1 MAGDRRKS
9 GRDAVVERRG
19 GNEAIY
25 KERGIRTVG
34 WMLKRIP
41 LMVAGVAT
49 GIALTVGAARISN
62 AWSFLP
68 NRELNRAADQVKGV
82 LRLVNEHYV
91 EPGEV
96 SYVELT
102 KSALHGMVESLDP
115 HSEFLEADEMA
126 YLEEQLSGNFSGV
139 GVQVEIR
146 EGRVWVIAPIANS
159 PAERAGIERGDEIL
173 GVEGKGF
180 DQDVTID
187 EIVDRLRGRP
197 RSEVTM
203 DLLRS
208 REGRRFQVTLQRETI
223 ELESVR
229 AVEVLSEKTGY
240 ILLSEFSDHTA
251 RDFERA
257 LERLEK
263 EGVDSLIIDVRN
275 NPGGL
280 LEAAVA
286 VAEPFFG
293 RGEEIVSTRGRKA
306 EDTAVYRAQRNAPAR
321 RWRMAVLINGNTA
334 SAAEVLTGALKDTQR
349 AVVVGERSF
358 GKGSVQTIFPLE
370 TGDGVRL
377 TTARYFTPSGVSIH
391 GTGISPQVEVTLND
405 DEKSKLT
412 VQLARADVSDPHE
425 FKERFGFEP
434 IEDRQ
439 LQAALQVLRGAEIM
453 ATRNRIISRR

>member
-1 MAGDRRKS
+1 MSS
-9 GRDAVVERRG
+9 GVG
-19 GNEAIY
+19 IY
-25 KERGIRTVG
+25 KGRRIRTVG
-34 WMLKRIP
+34 GMRKRIP
-41 LMVAGVAT
+41 LIVAGVAT
-49 GIALTVGAARISN
+49 GIALTLAGARISN

-68 NRELNRAADQVKGV
+68 NRELNRAADEVRDV

-91 EPGEV
+91 EASDV
-96 SYVELT
+96 SFTQLT

-115 HSEFLEADEMA
+115 HSEFLEAAEMA
-126 YLEEQLSGNFSGV
+126 DLEEQLSGNFSGV
-139 GVQVEIR
+139 GIQVEIR
-146 EGRVWVIAPIANS
+146 EGRVLVIAPIANS

-197 RSEVTM
+197 RTKVTM

-208 REGRRFQVTLQRETI
+208 REGKRFQVTLQRETI

-257 LERLEK
+257 LERLAR
-263 EGVDSLIIDVRN
+263 EGIDSLIIDLRN

-286 VAEPFFG
+286 VAEPFFE
-293 RGEEIVSTRGRKA
+293 RGVEIVSTRGRKA
-306 EDTAVYRAQRNAPAR
+306 EDSTTYRAREEAPVR
-321 RWRMAVLINGNTA
+321 RWRLAVLINGNTA
-334 SAAEVLTGALKDTQR
+334 SAAEVVTGALKDTGR
-349 AVVVGERSF
+349 AVVVGEKSF
-358 GKGSVQTIFPLE
+358 GKGSVQTIFPLGN
-370 TGDGVRL
+370 GDGVRL
-377 TTARYFTPSGVSIH
+377 TTARYYTPSGVSIH
-391 GTGISPQVEVTLND
+391 EAGISPQVEVALD
-405 DEKSKLT
+405 DEEESKLT

-439 LQAALQVLRGAEIM
+439 LQAALQVLRGAEIL
-453 ATRNRIISRR
+453 ATRSRVISRR

>member
-1 MAGDRRKS
+1 MF
-9 GRDAVVERRG
+9 
-19 GNEAIY
+19 
-25 KERGIRTVG
+25 
-34 WMLKRIP
+34 KRIP
-41 LMVAGVAT
+41 LIVAGVAT
-49 GIALTVGAARISN
+49 GIALTIGAGRVSN
-62 AWSFLP
+62 AWTLLP
-68 NRELNRAADQVKGV
+68 NRELNRAADQVKDV

-91 EPGEV
+91 EEQEV
-96 SYVELT
+96 SYEELT
-102 KSALHGMVESLDP
+102 KSALHGMVEALDP
-115 HSEFLEADEMA
+115 HSEFLEVEDMTE
-126 YLEEQLSGNFSGV
+126 LEEQLSGNFSGV
-139 GVQVEIR
+139 GIQVEIR
-146 EGRVWVIAPIANS
+146 EGRVLVIAPIANS
-159 PAERAGIERGDEIL
+159 PAERAGVERGDEIL
-173 GVEGKGF
+173 GVDGKGF

-197 RSEVTM
+197 RSKVTM

-229 AVEVLSEKTGY
+229 AVEVLSGKTGY

-263 EGVDSLIIDVRN
+263 EGIDSLILDLRN

-280 LEAAVA
+280 LESAVA
-286 VAEPFFG
+286 VAEPFFEPG
-293 RGEEIVSTRGRKA
+293 AEIVSTRGRQP
-306 EDTAVYRAQRNAPAR
+306 EDTAVYRAQGEEPLR
-321 RWRMAVLINGNTA
+321 RWRLAVLINGNTA
-334 SAAEVLTGALKDTQR
+334 SAAEVVTGALKDTGR

-358 GKGSVQTIFPLE
+358 GKGSVQTIFPLGN
-370 TGDGVRL
+370 GDGVRL

-391 GTGISPQVEVTLND
+391 EKGISPQVEVTLT
-405 DEKSKLT
+405 EEEESKLT

-439 LQAALQVLRGAEIM
+439 LLAALQVLRGAEM
-453 ATRNRIISRR
+453 LATRSRVLSRR

>member
-1 MAGDRRKS
+1 MAESRRKS

-19 GNEAIY
+19 ANEAIY

-34 WMLKRIP
+34 GMLKRIP
-41 LMVAGVAT
+41 LIVAGVAT

-68 NRELNRAADQVKGV
+68 NRELNRAADQVKDV

-91 EPGEV
+91 EPKEV

-139 GVQVEIR
+139 GIQVEIR
-146 EGRVWVIAPIANS
+146 EGRVLVIAPIANS

-180 DQDVTID
+180 DQDVTVD

-197 RSEVTM
+197 RSKVTM

-286 VAEPFFG
+286 VAEPFFE
-293 RGEEIVSTRGRKA
+293 RGEEIVSTRGRKT
-306 EDTAVYRAQRNAPAR
+306 EDSAVYRAQRNAPAR
-321 RWRMAVLINGNTA
+321 RWRVAVLINGNTA
-334 SAAEVLTGALKDTQR
+334 SAAEVLTGALKDTER

-391 GTGISPQVEVTLND
+391 GTGIAPQVEVTLSD

-453 ATRNRIISRR
+453 ATRSRVISRR

>member
-1 MAGDRRKS
+1 MAGKRRKS
-9 GRDAVVERRG
+9 GGEEIVERRG
-19 GNEAIY
+19 GDEAIY
-25 KERGIRTVG
+25 KARGMRTVG
-34 WMLKRIP
+34 GMLKRIP
-41 LMVAGVAT
+41 LIVAGVAT
-49 GIALTVGAARISN
+49 GIALTLGAARISN

-68 NRELNRAADQVKGV
+68 NRELNRAASQVKDV

-91 EPGEV
+91 EPEAV
-96 SYVELT
+96 SYEGLA

-115 HSEFLEADEMA
+115 YSEFLEVAEMDF
-126 YLEEQLSGNFSGV
+126 LEEQLSGNFSGV
-139 GVQVEIR
+139 GIQVEIR
-146 EGRVWVIAPIANS
+146 DGRVLVIAPIANS

-180 DQDVTID
+180 DQDVTVD

-197 RSEVTM
+197 RSKVTM
-203 DLLRS
+203 DLLRP
-208 REGRRFQVTLQRETI
+208 REGKRFQVTLQRERI

-240 ILLSEFSDHTA
+240 ILLSDFSDHTA

-263 EGVDSLIIDVRN
+263 EGVDSLIIDLRN

-286 VAEPFFG
+286 VAEPFFKQ
-293 RGEEIVSTRGRKA
+293 GEEIVSTRGRKA
-306 EDTAVYRAQRNAPAR
+306 EDTAVYRARRKAPGR
-321 RWRMAVLINGNTA
+321 RWRTAVLINGNTA
-334 SAAEVLTGALKDTQR
+334 SAAEVLTGALKDTGR
-349 AVVVGERSF
+349 AIVVGERSF

-370 TGDGVRL
+370 SGEGVRL

-391 GTGISPQVEVTLND
+391 GTGILPQVEVTLTD

-412 VQLARADVSDPHE
+412 VQLARADVADPHE

-439 LQAALQVLRGAEIM
+439 LQAALQALRGTESVAV
-453 ATRNRIISRR
+453 RSRVISRR